1 MTPDDKGVNV
11 YFFLP
16 VYSCFLVFIGYLEIL
31 KFPPSVS
38 RIFIGEGDYANTDL
52 LFCNSPG
59 ELKLTRFGL
68 TGEFISSNKHIQFS
82 LCISKTNKSFNSFVT
97 SYIPPKIKM

>member
-31 KFPPSVS
+31 KLPPSVS

-52 LFCNSPG
+52 LFCNNPG
-59 ELKLTRFGL
+59 ELKLARFGL

>member
-1 MTPDDKGVNV
+1 M

-16 VYSCFLVFIGYLEIL
+16 VYSCFLAFTTYFEIL
-31 KFPPSVS
+31 KVPPAVSYS
-38 RIFIGEGDYANTDL
+38 RILRGDGDYANTDL
-52 LFCNSPG
+52 LLCNNPG

-68 TGEFISSNKHIQFS
+68 TGEFISSNKQIQFS
-82 LCISKTNKSFNSFVT
+82 LCISNTNKSFNSFVT

>member
-11 YFFLP
+11 YFFLL
-16 VYSCFLVFIGYLEIL
+16 VYSSFFTPYFERL
-31 KFPPSVS
+31 KLPPAVSYSRTFP
-38 RIFIGEGDYANTDL
+38 GEGDYANTDL
-52 LFCNSPG
+52 LLCNYPG

-68 TGEFISSNKHIQFS
+68 IGEFISSNKHIQFS
-82 LCISKTNKSFNSFVT
+82 LCISNTNKSFNSFVT